1 MASRLRLLLALVT
14 LLSLLSLNAGG
25 AKAGVNTSETPG
37 LMEDILTLSISVSS
51 YELMCCADNTEILPR
66 ASGTFVARRSSPNL
80 YANMEAWAAEGD
92 VRGWRVADYASN
104 LQLALSIRSCVELYP
119 WDVLH

>member
-1 MASRLRLLLALVT
+1 MASRLRRLLALVT

-51 YELMCCADNTEILPR
+51 YELMAFYVLCGQHRDLT
-66 ASGTFVARRSSPNL
+66 ARVWYLCSKKKFTKL
-80 YANMEAWAAEGD
+80 
-92 VRGWRVADYASN
+92 VRQYGS
-104 LQLALSIRSCVELYP
+104 LGC
-119 WDVLH
+119 